1 MLRTSTNNKE
11 KIRVSKKASK
21 YSFNQIGSAY
31 IKAYKQIPFV
41 KKVKIIFIV
50 GYDELFEELNNIA
63 KQKTRITQ
71 TIDHILKGMVL
82 NDCDACSVKDLC
94 GQVEGLREIHKG
106 G

>member
-11 KIRVSKKASK
+11 KNCVSKKASK

-50 GYDELFEELNNIA
+50 GHDELFEELNNIA

-71 TIDHILKGMVL
+71 TIDHILKGMVI
-82 NDCDACSVKDLC
+82 NDCDTCSVKDLC